1 MMDRDA
7 IHDPFAYDGSTDA
20 MAASFAPV
28 PLNEAK
34 AAPAEKASAI
44 NAADKVGAEQ
54 GFTARKRKKKSTF
67 RRTENFRSG
76 RSERLS
82 LKATAEAIEQLAQ
95 ITDERAW
102 VKGQTLQYALDALAE
117 KINDPQDSFWQTH
130 NFHGVD

>member
-1 MMDRDA
+1 MDRDA
-7 IHDPFAYDGSTDA
+7 MHDPFADDGSTDE

-28 PLNEAK
+28 PLAPAQKTPPEKTVAIK
-34 AAPAEKASAI
+34 AA
-44 NAADKVGAEQ
+44 DTVGAEQ
-54 GFTARKRKKKSTF
+54 GFTARKRKKKSSF
-67 RRTENFRSG
+67 RRSDNFRTG

-82 LKATAEAIEQLAQ
+82 LKATAEAIEQLAE
-95 ITDERAW
+95 ITDDHGW

>member
-7 IHDPFAYDGSTDA
+7 IHDPFADDGSTDA

-28 PLNEAK
+28 PLAEAK
-34 AAPAEKASAI
+34 AAPAETASAI
-44 NAADKVGAEQ
+44 KAADKVGAEQ
-54 GFTARKRKKKSTF
+54 GFTQRKRKKKSTF
-67 RRTENFRSG
+67 RRSDNFRTG

-82 LKATAEAIEQLAQ
+82 LKATEEAIAQLAEV
-95 ITDERAW
+95 TDTHGW